1 MLLFS
6 RHFFVVEMSASKH
19 IQETFQKEFKGE
31 KDNLFNYK
39 SIQRERL
46 IEFRKEPKAVVRI
59 ERPTNLA
66 RARKLGFK
74 AKKGFVVV
82 RVRIRKGSGLHKRPK
97 MGRRPKR
104 MGVKK
109 LTRRLN
115 IQAMAEQRASRKFKN
130 CEVLN
135 SYSVGDDGKSHYFEV
150 ILADTS
156 APEIVKDREVKWV
169 SGKKQ
174 KGRAFR
180 GLTGKGKKSR
190 GLRKKGE
197 GAEKVRPSLRA
208 KKRQAK

>member
-1 MLLFS
+1 MG
-6 RHFFVVEMSASKH
+6 AGKH

-31 KDNLFNYK
+31 KDSQFNYK
-39 SIQRERL
+39 AVQRERL
-46 IEFRKEPKAVVRI
+46 IGFRKEKRAIVRL

-66 RARKLGFK
+66 RARKLGYK
-74 AKKGFVVV
+74 AKKGFVVA

-135 SYSVGDDGKSHYFEV
+135 SYFIGEDGKMHYYEV
-150 ILADTS
+150 ILVDTS
-156 APEIVKDREVKWV
+156 APEIVSDREINWICEK
-169 SGKKQ
+169 GQ

-180 GLTGKGKKSR
+180 GLTSRGKKSR
-190 GLRKKGE
+190 GLRKKGK
-197 GAEKVRPSLRA
+197 GAEKARPSLRA
-208 KKRQAK
+208 RKRQAK

>member
-1 MLLFS
+1 
-6 RHFFVVEMSASKH
+6 VVEMSASKH

-31 KDNLFNYK
+31 KDDLFNYK
-39 SIQRERL
+39 TIQRDRL
-46 IEFRKEPKAVVRI
+46 IGFRKEPRSIVRV

-66 RARKLGFK
+66 RARKLGYK
-74 AKKGFVVV
+74 AKKGFIVA
-82 RVRIRKGSGLHKRPK
+82 RVRIRKGSGLHKRPT

-115 IQAMAEQRASRKFKN
+115 IQAMAEQRVSRKFKN

-135 SYSVGDDGKSHYFEV
+135 SYSVGEDGKSHYFEV
-150 ILADTS
+150 ILVDTS
-156 APEIVKDREVKWV
+156 APEITKDKEIKWI

-180 GLTGKGKKSR
+180 GLTSKGKKSR

-208 KKRQAK
+208 NKRQAK